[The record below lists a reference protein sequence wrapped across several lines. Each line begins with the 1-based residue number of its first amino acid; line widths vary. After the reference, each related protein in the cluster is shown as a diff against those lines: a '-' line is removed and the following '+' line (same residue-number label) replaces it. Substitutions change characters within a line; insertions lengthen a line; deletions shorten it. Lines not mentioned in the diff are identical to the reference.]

1 MKLLPAHNIYRK
13 NVLDVLLYYW
23 RAVIDLGKD
32 IHILTVIKALP
43 LYHFLSGMSLPN
55 QPLHIAL
62 KEAHWKDSALNF
74 TQLKELI
81 GNNPK

>member
-1 MKLLPAHNIYRK
+1 MNYYLHIIYRK

-23 RAVIDLGKD
+23 KAVIDLGKD

-55 QPLHIAL
+55 QSLHIAL
-62 KEAHWKDSALNF
+62 KETHWKDSALNF
-74 TQLKELI
+74 TQLKELVE
-81 GNNPK
+81 NNPK

>member
-1 MKLLPAHNIYRK
+1 M
-13 NVLDVLLYYW
+13 
-23 RAVIDLGKD
+23 
-32 IHILTVIKALP
+32 HILTVIKALP

-74 TQLKELI
+74 TQLKELME
-81 GNNPK
+81 NNSK